1 MRPLT
6 VAGLRSSRPLS
17 WRRLPVCG
25 CSGGGKSR
33 FRGVESELHSG
44 LIGGRPEGGEQVADL
59 FLAAVND
66 LAGGGLVDG
75 VGDIATEL
83 RELALQLLEQ
93 FVGGQLR
100 LGLHGRLL
108 TENGPTQGQGMQRRE
123 RKCLTV

>member
-17 WRRLPVCG
+17 WRRLPVCA

-44 LIGGRPEGGEQVADL
+44 LIGGLSEVGEQVADL
-59 FLAAVND
+59 FLAAVKD

-75 VGDIATEL
+75 VGDISTEL
-83 RELALQLLEQ
+83 LELALELLQQ
-93 FVGGQLR
+93 FVGGELR
-100 LGLHGRLL
+100 LGVHGRLL
-108 TENGPTQGQGMQRRE
+108 AENGPTQGQGME
-123 RKCLTV
+123 RT